1 MAAATMLLFPCK
13 DINPCVFSF
22 SFFLFLLSVLS
33 SLSLCVSSLLSLFL
47 YFFSFSPLFS
57 FLSFRSPSAASLSSL
72 FVSSLLF
79 SFSLQTPLL
88 FCLPSSALFPCIYRK
103 NRGERGRGGP
113 CAASPKT
120 ARGARPL
127 CFFHAVVGHGSELRQ
142 VGAFGRRLF
151 EFFQRKGERKAGEK
165 KSSSSPSRASRGR
178 RRPTMPFKTAPFGS
192 FFNEQWMKRHH
203 FGQNAS
209 FHLKG
214 KGGKILSKSK
224 SIFNLKFIQSSP
236 KLQF

>member
-1 MAAATMLLFPCK
+1 
-13 DINPCVFSF
+13 
-22 SFFLFLLSVLS
+22 
-33 SLSLCVSSLLSLFL
+33 
-47 YFFSFSPLFS
+47 
-57 FLSFRSPSAASLSSL
+57 
-72 FVSSLLF
+72 
-79 SFSLQTPLL
+79 
-88 FCLPSSALFPCIYRK
+88 
-103 NRGERGRGGP
+103 
-113 CAASPKT
+113 
-120 ARGARPL
+120 
-127 CFFHAVVGHGSELRQ
+127 

-178 RRPTMPFKTAPFGS
+178 RRPTMSFKTAPFGS

-209 FHLKG
+209 FHLKE

>member
-1 MAAATMLLFPCK
+1 VVAELTVARSGDGGWEAWWQRLQCFFFRVKTSTPKSSPSLFFYFYSRFSPLY
-13 DINPCVFSF
+13 PCVSP
-22 SFFLFLLSVLS
+22 
-33 SLSLCVSSLLSLFL
+33 LFL

-79 SFSLQTPLL
+79 SFSLQTP
-88 FCLPSSALFPCIYRK
+88 
-103 NRGERGRGGP
+103 
-113 CAASPKT
+113 KT
-120 ARGARPL
+120 AREARPL
-127 CFFHAVVGHGSELRQ
+127 CFFHTVVGHGSELRL

-151 EFFQRKGERKAGEK
+151 EFSRRNGERKAGDK
-165 KSSSSPSRASRGR
+165 KYSSSPARASRGR

-203 FGQNAS
+203 FGQNMS

-224 SIFNLKFIQSSP
+224 
-236 KLQF
+236 